1 MRAVGVHD
9 PRGNRPPRAR
19 AGARARWVVCLD
31 RGRLLAPPFGEAK
44 GGRNMLPA
52 GATQLATHATEAIE
66 NEQPQD
72 SGSRPRS
79 NQGAQCALP
88 NTPAETYRQAAC
100 GRCPRSARQPPS
112 AVKCAGLCA
121 AGRLLGKPAPALS
134 RGGRLLAEAPHAMRV
149 PVAPLRPKPSRS
161 NNGSMQNGQGKAQGA
176 HRAPPSISA
185 ETYRQDA
192 CGRCPRSARQPPAAG
207 KCAGLCAAGRLLG
220 SWAPHLMRGKGGR
233 TCLSDGATLLAPHRL
248 KPIEIEQHSIPPPL
262 AHHPRH
268 VLRGA

>member
-1 MRAVGVHD
+1 VEGAASRSEQHSSLVIDRSHRDRTKALNAHYEEQQPKRIGRMRAVGVHD

-149 PVAPLRPKPSRS
+149 GP
-161 NNGSMQNGQGKAQGA
+161 
-176 HRAPPSISA
+176 
-185 ETYRQDA
+185 
-192 CGRCPRSARQPPAAG
+192 
-207 KCAGLCAAGRLLG
+207 
-220 SWAPHLMRGKGGR
+220 
-233 TCLSDGATLLAPHRL
+233 
-248 KPIEIEQHSIPPPL
+248 
-262 AHHPRH
+262 
-268 VLRGA
+268 